1 MAVELATGY
10 ISLVPE
16 TSKIVPGVRAALAGA
31 DRIGS
36 DAGRGIGSKM
46 AGGISDSL
54 KGLAVAGIGAALA
67 KSVIGLGNS
76 FTNELNTM
84 QAVSNATVQQ
94 MNAVKEA
101 AKGLGNDAQ
110 LADTSATDAAAAMT
124 ELAKGGFSVEQSM
137 SAARGTLQLAAAAQ
151 IDAASAATIQSQAL
165 QAFGLD
171 ASYAAKAADVLAN
184 GANASSAEITD
195 VAAGLQQAGAVA
207 NQFGVSLEDTVA
219 GLGMLANAGIQ
230 GSDAGTLLKS
240 TLLALTDQ
248 SNPAQGA
255 IEDLGLS
262 IYNASGEFVGF
273 RELFGQLEEA
283 SKSMTPEMYQAAT
296 ATLFG
301 SDAMRLAGVAAEQ
314 GTAGWDAMRSA
325 IERQGA
331 AAEVAAAKTQGLPGA
346 FAAIQNSA
354 EGFALEVYDLV
365 DGPLAA
371 FASKAASLISDVTP
385 KIMDGLNGLG
395 EFFAPF
401 GEKIAAAFE
410 SFNDSGMAQGWGS
423 QLAETFGDLANT
435 ASSLAPSIGAVAEAF
450 LTAGAALGLGTWE
463 LLLSTL
469 DSIAP
474 ILDATLLPALEGV
487 ASLME
492 QNKVATT
499 AFIGG
504 FALFETVPGMIDEIK
519 GPFEEVTGRVSGAI
533 DAVRNFGA
541 DMHGTGQSSR
551 VAGVQLG
558 RFGSAVDRLG
568 QRVPVIGAMQTSFL
582 NAATGA
588 QRFGRTAG
596 AAAAA
601 STGLKTAAMGV
612 ANAFGGPLIAGI
624 GAAVLIGTQLI
635 GAADDM
641 ATAQES
647 NAKSAIELA
656 DAQDNVARAFA
667 RSAGA
672 INPEVMSALT
682 EQVGTFRDNLTQTAA
697 DAPGLMNDIVNWLT
711 PKWDDDMDLGERWD
725 AWWGGAND
733 DLQEAGRVAK
743 ETAAALDAIEA
754 TNDQVANALAG
765 SNAEWGAFIE
775 KMRESGG
782 ASDEVVASLEEQRR
796 KFQEQQ
802 ESARNLTPGIV
813 ELAESFDVLS
823 DSASSAEEK
832 SNALKRTLDIL
843 AGVPPEL
850 GDSMQ
855 RYNELVRDTA
865 EATSDVW
872 DQTKGWGDAL
882 IAQNG
887 AVDTSTENGAKLRDS
902 IRDIQDATSD
912 VATSGG
918 DLNATLASNEEMFR
932 KLSESSG
939 ISYERLM
946 QIAAMEGYLPEAFR
960 LGIDLDGTD
969 KVTEGL
975 ELVRTKLEYFPDEP
989 VKIRADLIDVQAR
1002 QSLEE
1007 LGFEITK
1014 INETDIAISASNEL
1028 AIGALNAVLDKVQ
1041 EVGAQEA
1048 IPRIGA
1054 DDTEFRITDAA
1065 TLESL
1070 GNLDRSLVSPEI
1082 GAIIDQFLAG
1092 EAVTLEKLAAL
1103 DTSKADPQVLLQIQD
1118 ALTNAAVVNK
1128 AIDEAARNRTTQI
1141 AVQFATNY
1149 EAARAANPGFLGPL
1163 SVTTRANG
1171 GIDRLPEQARI
1182 QPGSGAGLVQWA
1194 EGETGGEAFIPLAES
1209 KRGRS
1214 TQILAEVADR
1224 FGMRLESYADGGI
1237 RRAMDA
1243 AYAGTGKT
1251 YVWGG
1256 TGPDGWDCSGWVG
1269 YLQQILMGLA
1279 PSEAAGR
1286 RLYTTYSLLGGSTA
1300 GLMPGAGPAGTV
1312 FVVGVADE
1320 HMAATLNG
1328 QPVEAGGA
1336 HGTSRIGAPAVGAF
1350 DPQFH
1355 SLFHLPNERIDGG
1368 TEGVSTFG
1376 AQAARVEPWTEEDQ
1390 LDLEDAR
1397 VKVLQAQEDRDKA
1410 YADEKKSDADRQ
1422 AADIKVQRAELK
1434 VRELENKRDGIGVA
1448 SQIST
1453 EPAPPLTGDMGE
1465 DAITLRQSEI
1475 SLLDAQLARD
1485 RVYNDPESTSLD
1497 KEKADLQVYEA
1508 KNSLEETKRRIAE
1521 KEDEEK
1527 SGSKDGKSGEFSLK
1541 DRLKKYGA
1549 DVFGILVDAVIEQAS
1564 PFGESR
1570 WLNIPIPE
1578 FTPPEKGETTS
1589 KGKAK
1594 DDKKEGTFDREDL
1607 TKDLFPF
1614 QVIPGSF
1621 PGQDKQ
1627 LGFNPSG
1634 GIPKWVEEQ
1643 LKKSP
1648 LKVFDDGGWLEPGGM
1663 AINLSTRPEPIFNSP
1678 AQLLKFAGDQ
1688 LSNLQPAV
1696 QSGGNDYSVHI
1707 HQPQFANESKM
1718 MREARRR
1725 QELSVMRHGG
1735 RPVF

>member
-31 DRIGS
+31 DRVGA

-171 ASYAAKAADVLAN
+171 AGYAAKAADVLAN

-314 GTAGWDAMRSA
+314 GVSGWDAMRSA

-354 EGFALEVYDLV
+354 EGFALEIYDLV

-371 FASKAASLISDVTP
+371 FASKAAGLISDVTP

-395 EFFAPF
+395 DFFAPF
-401 GEKIAAAFE
+401 GEKIASAFE
-410 SFNDSGMAQGWGS
+410 SFDQSGMAQGWGS
-423 QLAETFGDLANT
+423 QLAETFGDLAST
-435 ASSLAPSIGAVAEAF
+435 ASALAPSVGAVAEAL
-450 LTAGAALGLGTWE
+450 LTAGAALSIGTWE

-474 ILDATLLPALEGV
+474 ILDATLVPALEGV

-533 DAVRNFGA
+533 DAVRSFGS
-541 DMHGTGQSSR
+541 DMAGTGQSSR
-551 VAGVQLG
+551 VAGVQMG

-582 NAATGA
+582 NAAVGA

-596 AAAAA
+596 VAAAAA
-601 STGLKTAAMGV
+601 TGMKTAAMGV

-624 GAAVLIGTQLI
+624 GAAILIGTQLI

-641 ATAQES
+641 STAQES

-656 DAQDNVARAFA
+656 DAQDKVAQAFA

-672 INPEVMSALT
+672 INPEVISALT

-697 DAPGLMNDIVNWLT
+697 DAPGLMNDIVNWLS
-711 PKWDDDMDLGERWD
+711 PKWDDDMDLGERWS

-733 DLQEAGRVAK
+733 DLQEAGRLAE
-743 ETAAALDAIEA
+743 ETASALDTMEASNDEIAGAI
-754 TNDQVANALAG
+754 AG
-765 SNAEWGAFIE
+765 SDSEWASFIAR
-775 KMRESGG
+775 MREVGG
-782 ASDEVVASLEEQRR
+782 ASDEVIASMDAQRR
-796 KFQEQQ
+796 NFQEQQ
-802 ESARNLTPGIV
+802 ESAKQLSPGIID
-813 ELAESFDVLS
+813 LAESFDTLA
-823 DSASSAEEK
+823 DSASSAEDK
-832 SNALKRTLDIL
+832 SSALKRTLDIL

-850 GDSMQ
+850 GDAVQ
-855 RYNELVRDTA
+855 EYNELVRDTA
-865 EATSDVW
+865 AATAEAW
-872 DQTKGWGDAL
+872 DQSKGWADAL
-882 IAQNG
+882 VGQNG
-887 AVDTSTENGAKLRDS
+887 AVDTSTENGAKLRDTLID
-902 IRDIQDATSD
+902 IRDKTAD
-912 VATSGG
+912 VAASGG
-918 DLNATLASNEEMFR
+918 DLQGTLRDNEAMFQQLSTATGLSVDRIKELA
-932 KLSESSG
+932 
-939 ISYERLM
+939 
-946 QIAAMEGYLPEAFR
+946 AAEGYLPDAFG
-960 LGIDLDGTD
+960 LAVKLDGADAVTTD
-969 KVTEGL
+969 L
-975 ELVRTKLEYFPDEP
+975 ELIRSRLEYFPDEP
-989 VKIRADLIDVQAR
+989 VQIRADVMDDQA
-1002 QSLEE
+1002 LETLDE
-1007 LGFEITK
+1007 LGFKVRDIGNGNIEITAE
-1014 INETDIAISASNEL
+1014 NGLALASL
-1028 AIGALNAVLDKVQ
+1028 DAVLNRVQ
-1041 EVGAQEA
+1041 ALDLAEA
-1048 IPRIGA
+1048 VPSISA
-1054 DDTEFRITDAA
+1054 DDTMFRIVDQN
-1065 TLESL
+1065 TLDSL
-1070 GNLDRSLVSPEI
+1070 GNIDRTQVSPEI

-1092 EAVTLEKLAAL
+1092 ETVTLEKLAAL
-1103 DTSKADPQVLLQIQD
+1103 DTSKANPEVLLQIQQ
-1118 ALTNAAVVNK
+1118 ALTNAQIVNE
-1128 AIDEAARNRTTQI
+1128 AIDKAARNRDV
-1141 AVQFATNY
+1141 AVNVRLQGDP
-1149 EAARAANPGFLGPL
+1149 AARAAYFGSPDIQGPFADGGF
-1163 SVTTRANG
+1163 
-1171 GIDRLPEQARI
+1171 RLPDQATI
-1182 QPGSGAGLVQWA
+1182 QPGRGAGLVQWA

-1300 GLMPGAGPAGTV
+1300 GLVSGAGPAGTV
-1312 FVVGVADE
+1312 FVVGVSDE

-1328 QPVEAGGA
+1328 QPVESGGS

-1350 DPQFH
+1350 DPQFGAV
-1355 SLFHLPNERIDGG
+1355 FHLPNERIDGG

-1376 AQAARVEPWTEEDQ
+1376 AQAARVEPWTEKDQ

-1397 VKVLQAQEDRDKA
+1397 VKVLQAKEDRDKA
-1410 YADEKKSDADRQ
+1410 YGDEKKSDADRQ

-1434 VRELENKRDGIGVA
+1434 VRELENKRDGVGVA
-1448 SQIST
+1448 SQISS
-1453 EPAPPLTGDMGE
+1453 EPAPPLTGEMGE
-1465 DAITLRQSEI
+1465 DAITLRRSEI

-1485 RVYNDPESTSLD
+1485 KVYNDPESTSLD
-1497 KEKADLQVYEA
+1497 KEKADLQVFDA

-1521 KEDEEK
+1521 KDEEEK
-1527 SGSKDGKSGEFSLK
+1527 SGSKDKSSGGEFSLK
-1541 DRLKKYGA
+1541 DRLKQYGA

-1578 FTPPEKGETTS
+1578 FTPPKKGETTS
-1589 KGKAK
+1589 KDKPK
-1594 DDKKEGTFDREDL
+1594 DDKKEGTFDRDDL

-1643 LKKSP
+1643 LRKSP

-1688 LSNLQPAV
+1688 LSSLQPAAV
-1696 QSGGNDYSVHI
+1696 SGGNDYSVKI
-1707 HQPQFANESKM
+1707 INPQFANESKM
-1718 MREARRR
+1718 MREARRQ